1 MSFSDSVKTAALK
14 RSGGRCECARRD
26 HPDHPAR
33 RCATSIEDGTAAFF
47 HRTAESSGG
56 NDSLFNC
63 EVLCLECYDK
73 ARMVVPPASPLD
85 RAK

>member
-1 MSFSDSVKTAALK
+1 MSFSDSVKAAALK

-33 RCATSIEDGTAAFF
+33 RCATLVSDENAWYF

-63 EVLCLECYDK
+63 EVLCIACHEQ
-73 ARMVVPPASPLD
+73 ARLVVPAASPLD
-85 RAK
+85 RSK

>member
-1 MSFSDSVKTAALK
+1 MSFPDSVKAAALK
-14 RSGGRCECARRD
+14 RSGGKCECARRD
-26 HPDHPAR
+26 HPAHPAR
-33 RCATSIEDGTAAFF
+33 RCAAPVTEDSAWYF

-63 EVLCLECYDK
+63 EVLCPACHEQ
-73 ARMVVPPASPLD
+73 ARLVVPPASPLD

>member
-1 MSFSDSVKTAALK
+1 MPFSDAVKAAALK

-26 HPDHPAR
+26 HADHPAR
-33 RCATSIEDGTAAFF
+33 RCNTSVADGTAAFF

-73 ARMVVPPASPLD
+73 ARRIIPPASPLD

>member
-1 MSFSDSVKTAALK
+1 MSFTDSVKAAALK

-26 HPDHPAR
+26 HPDHPGR
-33 RCATSIEDGTAAFF
+33 RCATLVEDNSAAFF
-47 HRTAESSGG
+47 HRTTESSGG

-63 EVLCLECYDK
+63 EVLCLECYDQ
-73 ARMVVPPASPLD
+73 ARLVVPPASPLD